1 MKKFVGIALMVLLI
15 GAFVVSGCAPAPSP
29 DPSPSP
35 SPSPSPEPTPSGEKV
50 NLTIAMWE
58 GTEGAGSGPL
68 RQLVQE
74 WEEKSDGRITAEINY
89 GAVMAPPGEH
99 FDLAVTGVADVA
111 WVQPQ
116 YSPGLFP
123 STEIVDLPVSG
134 FTQEQMAL
142 ALAEMY
148 EMGWFHDDLDE
159 THVLCFG
166 AIGPYQ
172 LHMGKK
178 VTVQS
183 VSDLK
188 NVKLRAGGG
197 IHTEIVQRLG
207 AVPVGMPA
215 PEVYTSLDKGVIDGA
230 YCPTDFII
238 SFGTAPVL
246 GSFTKIGIGG
256 AMHTLVMNQ
265 DTYNNMPDDLR
276 AIIDEV
282 SPKYTPIFGA
292 IHDEWDIE
300 AMEALEEEGAPVYD
314 LSDADMQTIAESLA
328 PMWDEWISKSPERA
342 EMAADFHGI
351 LTGMGIE
358 NPMVGYTP

>member
-1 MKKFVGIALMVLLI
+1 
-15 GAFVVSGCAPAPSP
+15 
-29 DPSPSP
+29 
-35 SPSPSPEPTPSGEKV
+35 
-50 NLTIAMWE
+50 MWE
-58 GTEGAGSGPL
+58 GTESAGSGPL
-68 RQLVQE
+68 RALVKE
-74 WEEKSDGRITAEINY
+74 WGEKSDGRITAEINY
-89 GAVMAPPGEH
+89 GAVMGAPGEH
-99 FDLAVTGVADVA
+99 FDLAAKGIADVA

-142 ALAEMY
+142 ALEQMFN
-148 EMGWFHDDLDE
+148 MGYFQEDLSDV
-159 THVLCFG
+159 HVLCFG

-178 VTVQS
+178 ATVQS
-183 VSDLK
+183 FADLK
-188 NVKLRAGGG
+188 NLKIRAGGG
-197 IHTEIVQRLG
+197 IHTEIVKRLG

-256 AMHTLVMNQ
+256 AMHTLVMNN
-265 DTYNNMPDDLR
+265 DTYNNLPDDLR

-282 SPKYTPIFGA
+282 SPKYTPVFGG

-300 AMEALEEEGAPVYD
+300 AMAALDAEGNPVYD
-314 LSDADMQTIAESLA
+314 LPASEMQKVADALA
-328 PMWDEWISKSPERA
+328 PMWDEWISESPDREQ
-342 EMAADFHGI
+342 MAKDFYDI
-351 LTGMGIE
+351 LKGMGID